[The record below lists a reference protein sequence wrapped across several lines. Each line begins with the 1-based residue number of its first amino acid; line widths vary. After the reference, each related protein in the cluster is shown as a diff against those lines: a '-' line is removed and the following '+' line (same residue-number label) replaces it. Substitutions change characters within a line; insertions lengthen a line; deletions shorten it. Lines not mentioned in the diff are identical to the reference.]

1 MTQKRRDLLAKKV
14 VDDDGIDS
22 DSDNDVN
29 NAGDEKTTAFN
40 VDVLL
45 SEEKNPWIGQTVSEN
60 ENETEMK
67 ERMTKLLKDMEKVPA
82 ASRVEVNPTDFG
94 FVKEKNLLKVG
105 ENNVSDDDDDGN
117 DESEDEEMRQQVK
130 QFSEFKDTLTKG
142 CNLALWLAYLLP
154 DPTTTGSTPS
164 IHPKKIQ
171 KKKLFLLLSLIN
183 GAG

>member
-1 MTQKRRDLLAKKV
+1 MNSRFAVRSPSTRC
-14 VDDDGIDS
+14 S
-22 DSDNDVN
+22 STP
-29 NAGDEKTTAFN
+29 GDEKTTAFN

-67 ERMTKLLKDMEKVPA
+67 ERMTKLLKDMEKAPA

-130 QFSEFKDTLTKG
+130 QFSVFSQI
-142 CNLALWLAYLLP
+142 P
-154 DPTTTGSTPS
+154 
-164 IHPKKIQ
+164 
-171 KKKLFLLLSLIN
+171 
-183 GAG
+183 